1 MDNGSVTYDPSV
13 MAEVFSEVFQ
23 KKQSDQELTLP
34 PTCFP
39 CPKFTFFVFKSRELR
54 YYLNDLDS
62 LGGSDPD
69 GIFPRFL
76 KKISKQLAPKLAKI
90 FRDLLSAGHFP
101 ESWRSANVTPIP
113 KGSSPT
119 QFPLEYRPISITPI
133 LSKVFEKLV
142 AKRLSKFVDL
152 NNFLPSTQ
160 FGFRKGLGT
169 SDALLVLCHDLQH
182 SLDNRA
188 ESRVISLDF
197 SSAFDLVNH
206 KALLYKLKLMG
217 LGGSI
222 FNIFEE
228 FLTDRKQCVSVDGC
242 FSGSQPVVSGVPQG
256 SVLGPLLFI
265 LFTADMWNGLENKVV
280 AYADD
285 TSLYAEIKS
294 PAERVSVADSLNRDL
309 RKIQSWCVTWGMKL
323 NPSKTHS
330 IIVSRSKTPL
340 PPHPRLSLCG
350 TPLEVSSS
358 LKLLGVVLDDK
369 LSFEKHLR
377 SVASSVAQ
385 KTGLIRKCF
394 RTLGMIGCV

>member
-1 MDNGSVTYDPSV
+1 MPPIRMDNGSVTYDPSV

-69 GIFPRFL
+69 GIFPLFL

-101 ESWRSANVTPIP
+101 ESWRSANITPIP
-113 KGSSPT
+113 NGSSPT

-182 SLDNRA
+182 SLDNLA
-188 ESRVISLDF
+188 AF
-197 SSAFDLVNH
+197 S
-206 KALLYKLKLMG
+206 
-217 LGGSI
+217 
-222 FNIFEE
+222 
-228 FLTDRKQCVSVDGC
+228 
-242 FSGSQPVVSGVPQG
+242 
-256 SVLGPLLFI
+256 
-265 LFTADMWNGLENKVV
+265 
-280 AYADD
+280 
-285 TSLYAEIKS
+285 
-294 PAERVSVADSLNRDL
+294 
-309 RKIQSWCVTWGMKL
+309 
-323 NPSKTHS
+323 
-330 IIVSRSKTPL
+330 
-340 PPHPRLSLCG
+340 
-350 TPLEVSSS
+350 
-358 LKLLGVVLDDK
+358 
-369 LSFEKHLR
+369 
-377 SVASSVAQ
+377 
-385 KTGLIRKCF
+385 
-394 RTLGMIGCV
+394 

>member
-1 MDNGSVTYDPSV
+1 M
-13 MAEVFSEVFQ
+13 
-23 KKQSDQELTLP
+23 
-34 PTCFP
+34 
-39 CPKFTFFVFKSRELR
+39 
-54 YYLNDLDS
+54 
-62 LGGSDPD
+62 LG
-69 GIFPRFL
+69 L
-76 KKISKQLAPKLAKI
+76 
-90 FRDLLSAGHFP
+90 
-101 ESWRSANVTPIP
+101 
-113 KGSSPT
+113 
-119 QFPLEYRPISITPI
+119 Y
-133 LSKVFEKLV
+133 
-142 AKRLSKFVDL
+142 
-152 NNFLPSTQ
+152 
-160 FGFRKGLGT
+160 
-169 SDALLVLCHDLQH
+169 HDLQH

-228 FLTDRKQCVSVDGC
+228 FLTDRKQRVSVDGC

-350 TPLEVSSS
+350 TLLEVSSS
-358 LKLLGVVLDDK
+358 LKLLGVFLDDK

-394 RTLGMIGCV
+394 RTLGNDVAVRRSFYAFILPCFEYCSVVWNSAADSHLKLLDRAINNIRFFLPDVSINLEVRRKVAGLSHLYKIFHSVSHPLNACLPTPYNVARPTRYALALNDLAFSAIRASSNQYARCFIPFFCKLWNVLPNETIHCSDNESFKSALRTFYTEAS